1 MSEKTT
7 ENKVKV
13 EITAHDGHVEVF
25 TGDTAI
31 VFTIEKGEEF
41 MDGKAKVV
49 SSNAAYVGKDIPE
62 PIFAETIGSLVG
74 SFIQKRS
81 EKHPLLAAFELHN
94 VSQILE
100 AFSKKT
106 VEGASS
112 EEKEKALDEAI
123 ENLVK
128 AILS

>member
-7 ENKVKV
+7 NKVKV
-13 EITAHDGHVEVF
+13 EITAHDGHVETF
-25 TGDTAI
+25 SGDTAI

-41 MDGKAKVV
+41 MEGKAKVIN
-49 SSNAAYVGKDIPE
+49 SNAAYVGKDIPE

-100 AFSKKT
+100 AFSKKA
-106 VEGASS
+106 VGGG
-112 EEKEKALDEAI
+112 
-123 ENLVK
+123 
-128 AILS
+128 ILGRKRESLGRSNRKPCQSYS

>member
-13 EITAHDGHVEVF
+13 EITAHDGRVEVF
-25 TGDTAI
+25 TGDTSI
-31 VFTIEKGEEF
+31 VFTVEKGEEF
-41 MDGKAKVV
+41 MDGKTKVV

-106 VEGASS
+106 VGAAST